1 MGMILAGRWGKRNGH
16 ILRAQFESLKEQPA
30 LIEPVATADDLT
42 GIPSATEHGMTRTET
57 DSLGPVEVP
66 EQAYWGA
73 QTQRSLSNFEIG
85 DQRMPLAVC
94 HALALIKKAA
104 ARVNDRIGE
113 LPPDI
118 ARLIEQAAD
127 EILTGQHDDQFP
139 LVVWQ
144 TGSGT
149 QSNMN
154 VNEVIA
160 GRANELAGG
169 QRGGKSPVHP
179 NDHVNRAQSSN
190 DCFPTA
196 MHIAIARAIHHDL
209 LPAIAE
215 LSGGLAEQAARH
227 GQLVKT
233 GRTHMMD
240 ATPVTFGQ
248 ELSAFVAQLDIAEQA
263 IRHALPAV
271 FELAQGG
278 TAVGTGLNAPHGFA
292 EAIAAELAA
301 LSGLPFVTAPNKFA
315 ALSGHEPLVA
325 LSGALKTLA
334 TALMKIANDLRLLG
348 SGPRGGFAEVRLPAN
363 EPGSS
368 IMPGK
373 VNPTQCEALSM
384 LACQVMGNDVTVGF
398 AASQGHLQLNVFK
411 PVIVHNMLESIR
423 LLADGCR
430 NFNTHCIV
438 GLEPDAGRMAEHLER
453 GLMLVT
459 ALNPHIGYDKAAE
472 IAKKAYAEGTTLREA
487 ALALGYLTDEQFDQ
501 WVRPETML
509 ESSRS

>member
-1 MGMILAGRWGKRNGH
+1 MSRI
-16 ILRAQFESLKEQPA
+16 
-30 LIEPVATADDLT
+30 
-42 GIPSATEHGMTRTET
+42 ET
-57 DSLGPVEVP
+57 DSIGAIEVP
-66 EQAYWGA
+66 DDAYWGA
-73 QTQRSLSNFEIG
+73 QTQRSLINFAIG
-85 DQRMPLAVC
+85 EQRMPLAVV

-104 ARVNDRIGE
+104 ARVNSRIGE
-113 LPPDI
+113 LPPDV

-127 EILTGQHDDQFP
+127 EVLAGQHDAQFP

-160 GRANELAGG
+160 GRANELAGQG
-169 QRGGKSPVHP
+169 RGGKSPVHP

-190 DCFPTA
+190 DSFPTA
-196 MHIAIARAIHHDL
+196 MHIAAVQAVQHQL

-215 LSGGLAEQAARH
+215 LSGALAEQAARH
-227 GQLVKT
+227 MDLVKT
-233 GRTHMMD
+233 GRTHLMD

-248 ELSAFVAQLDIAEQA
+248 ELSAFVAQLDYAERA
-263 IRHALPAV
+263 IRTSLPAV
-271 FELAQGG
+271 CELAQGG
-278 TAVGTGLNAPHGFA
+278 TAVGTGLNAPRGFA
-292 EAIAAELAA
+292 EAMAAELAA
-301 LSGLPFVTAPNKFA
+301 LAGLPFVSAPNKFA
-315 ALSGHEPLVA
+315 ALAGHEPLTA

-334 TALMKIANDLRLLG
+334 VALMKIANDLRLLG
-348 SGPRGGFAEVRLPAN
+348 SGPRAGIAEVRLPAN

-384 LACQVMGNDVTVGF
+384 LACQVLGNDATIAF
-398 AASQGHLQLNVFK
+398 AASQGQLQLNVFK
-411 PVIVHNMLESIR
+411 PVIIHNLLQSIR

-430 NFNTHCIV
+430 NFAEHCVV
-438 GLEPDAGRMAEHLER
+438 GLEPDTRQMAAHLER

-472 IAKKAYAEGTTLREA
+472 IAKKAYAEGLTLREA
-487 ALALGYLTDEQFDQ
+487 ALQLGYLSNEEFDA
-501 WVRPETML
+501 WVRPENML
-509 ESSRS
+509 ESGQHG

>member
-1 MGMILAGRWGKRNGH
+1 MSRI
-16 ILRAQFESLKEQPA
+16 
-30 LIEPVATADDLT
+30 
-42 GIPSATEHGMTRTET
+42 ET
-57 DSLGPVEVP
+57 DSIGAIEVP
-66 EQAYWGA
+66 DDAYWGA
-73 QTQRSLSNFEIG
+73 QTQRSLINFAIG
-85 DQRMPLAVC
+85 EQRMPLAVV

-127 EILTGQHDDQFP
+127 EVLAGQHDEQFP

-160 GRANELAGG
+160 GRANELAGQG
-169 QRGGKSPVHP
+169 RGGKSPVHP

-190 DCFPTA
+190 DSFPTA
-196 MHIAIARAIHHDL
+196 MHIAAVQAVQQQL

-215 LSGGLAEQAARH
+215 LADALTAQADRYM
-227 GQLVKT
+227 GLVKT
-233 GRTHMMD
+233 GRTHLMD

-248 ELSAFVAQLDIAEQA
+248 ELAAFVAQLGYADRA
-263 IRHALPAV
+263 IRAALPAV
-271 FELAQGG
+271 CELAQGG
-278 TAVGTGLNAPHGFA
+278 TAVGTGLNAPKGFA
-292 EAIAAELAA
+292 EAMAGELAVLA
-301 LSGLPFVTAPNKFA
+301 GLPFVSAPNKFA
-315 ALSGHEPLVA
+315 ALAGHEPLTA

-334 TALMKIANDLRLLG
+334 VALMKIANDLRLLG
-348 SGPRGGFAEVRLPAN
+348 SGPRAGFAEVRLPAN

-384 LACQVMGNDVTVGF
+384 LACQVLGNDATIAF
-398 AASQGHLQLNVFK
+398 AASQGQLQLNVYK
-411 PVIVHNMLESIR
+411 PVIIHNLLQSVR

-430 NFNTHCIV
+430 NFAEHCV
-438 GLEPDAGRMAEHLER
+438 AGLQPDAGQMAAHLER
-453 GLMLVT
+453 GLMLVA

-472 IAKKAYAEGTTLREA
+472 IAKKAYAEGLSLREA
-487 ALALGYLTDEQFDQ
+487 ALQLGHLSNEEFDA
-501 WVRPETML
+501 WVRPQNML
-509 ESSRS
+509 ESGQHG

>member
-1 MGMILAGRWGKRNGH
+1 M
-16 ILRAQFESLKEQPA
+16 S
-30 LIEPVATADDLT
+30 
-42 GIPSATEHGMTRTET
+42 RTET
-57 DSLGPVEVP
+57 DSLGPIEVP
-66 EQAYWGA
+66 ETAYWGA
-73 QTQRSLSNFEIG
+73 QTQRSLINFAIG
-85 DQRMPLAVC
+85 EERMPVAVL

-104 ARVNDRIGE
+104 ARVNDRIGD

-127 EILTGQHDDQFP
+127 EVLAGQHDEQFP

-169 QRGGKSPVHP
+169 ARGGKSPVHP

-190 DCFPTA
+190 DSFPTA
-196 MHIAIARAIHHDL
+196 MHIAAASAVLRDL
-209 LPAIAE
+209 LPALAE
-215 LSGGLAEQAARH
+215 LSGGLAEQSARH
-227 GQLVKT
+227 SQLVKT

-240 ATPVTFGQ
+240 ATPITFGQ
-248 ELSAFVAQLDIAEQA
+248 ELSAFVAQLDYAERA
-263 IRHALPAV
+263 IRATLPAV
-271 FELAQGG
+271 CELAQGG
-278 TAVGTGLNAPHGFA
+278 TAVGTGLNSPQGFA

-301 LSGLPFVTAPNKFA
+301 LSGLPLVSAPNKFA
-315 ALSGHEPLVA
+315 ALAGHEALTS

-334 TALMKIANDLRLLG
+334 VALMKIANDLRLLG
-348 SGPRGGFAEVRLPAN
+348 SGPRAGFAEVKLPAN

-384 LACQVMGNDVTVGF
+384 LACQVLGNDVTIGF

-411 PVIVHNMLESIR
+411 PVIIHNLLQSIR

-430 NFNTHCIV
+430 NFQQHCIA
-438 GLEPDAGRMAEHLER
+438 GLQPDAAQMAAHLER

-472 IAKKAYAEGTTLREA
+472 IAKKAYQDGSTLRAA
-487 ALALGYLTDEQFDQ
+487 ALQLGYLTEEQFDA

-509 ESSRS
+509 EAGNHD

>member
-1 MGMILAGRWGKRNGH
+1 M
-16 ILRAQFESLKEQPA
+16 S
-30 LIEPVATADDLT
+30 
-42 GIPSATEHGMTRTET
+42 RTET
-57 DSLGPVEVP
+57 DSIGPIDVP
-66 EQAYWGA
+66 EEAYWGA
-73 QTQRSLSNFEIG
+73 QTQRSRVNFAIG
-85 DQRMPLAVC
+85 EERMPIAVV
-94 HALALIKKAA
+94 HSLALIKKAA
-104 ARVNDRIGE
+104 ARINDRIGD
-113 LPPDI
+113 LPQDI

-127 EILTGQHDDQFP
+127 EVIDGQHDDQFP

-160 GRANELAGG
+160 GRANELAGNP
-169 QRGGKSPVHP
+169 RGGKSPVHP

-196 MHIAIARAIHHDL
+196 MHIATAGAVQRDL

-215 LSGGLAEQAARH
+215 LSEALADQAARH
-227 GQLVKT
+227 SRLVKT

-240 ATPVTFGQ
+240 ATPITFGQ
-248 ELSAFVAQLDIAEQA
+248 ELSAFVAQLELSEQA
-263 IRHALPAV
+263 IRATLPAV
-271 FELAQGG
+271 CELAQGG
-278 TAVGTGLNAPHGFA
+278 TAVGTGLNSPPGFG

-301 LSGLPFVTAPNKFA
+301 LSGLPLRSAPNKFA
-315 ALSGHEPLVA
+315 ALAGHEPLAA

-334 TALMKIANDLRLLG
+334 IALMKIANDLRLLG
-348 SGPRGGFAEVRLPAN
+348 SGPRGGLAEVRLPAN

-384 LACQVMGNDVTVGF
+384 LACQVMGNDVTIGF
-398 AASQGHLQLNVFK
+398 AASQGHLQLNVYK
-411 PVIVHNMLESIR
+411 PVIIHNVLQSIR

-430 NFNTHCIV
+430 NFRQHCIV
-438 GLEPDAGRMAEHLER
+438 GLQADAQRMAEHLER

-472 IAKKAYAEGTTLREA
+472 IAKKAYQDGTTLREA
-487 ALALGYLTDEQFDQ
+487 ALALGHLSAEQFDA

-509 ESSRS
+509 EAGQHD

>member
-1 MGMILAGRWGKRNGH
+1 
-16 ILRAQFESLKEQPA
+16 
-30 LIEPVATADDLT
+30 
-42 GIPSATEHGMTRTET
+42 MTRTET

-73 QTQRSLSNFEIG
+73 QTQRSLINFAIG

-104 ARVNDRIGE
+104 ARVNDRIGD
-113 LPPDI
+113 LPPDV

-127 EILTGQHDDQFP
+127 EVLRGQHDDQFP

-169 QRGGKSPVHP
+169 TRGGKSPVHP

-196 MHIAIARAIHHDL
+196 MHIAVARAVHHDL

-215 LSGGLAEQAARH
+215 LSGGIAEQAARYS
-227 GQLVKT
+227 GLVKT

-240 ATPVTFGQ
+240 ATPITFGQ

-384 LACQVMGNDVTVGF
+384 LACQVMGNDVTIGF

-430 NFNTHCIV
+430 NFNAHCIV
-438 GLEPDAGRMAEHLER
+438 GMEPDAERMAEHLER

-472 IAKKAYAEGTTLREA
+472 IAKKAYAENRTLREA
-487 ALALGYLTDEQFDQ
+487 ALELGYLTDEEFDQ

-509 ESSRS
+509 ESSRG

>member
-1 MGMILAGRWGKRNGH
+1 
-16 ILRAQFESLKEQPA
+16 
-30 LIEPVATADDLT
+30 
-42 GIPSATEHGMTRTET
+42 MTRTET

-73 QTQRSLSNFEIG
+73 QTQRSLINFAIG
-85 DQRMPLAVC
+85 EQRMPLAVC

-104 ARVNDRIGE
+104 ARVNDRIGD
-113 LPPDI
+113 LPPDV

-127 EILTGQHDDQFP
+127 EILSGQHDDQFP

-169 QRGGKSPVHP
+169 TRGGKSPVHP

-196 MHIAIARAIHHDL
+196 MHIAIARAIHDDL

-215 LSGGLAEQAARH
+215 LSGGIAEQAARH
-227 GQLVKT
+227 GSLVKT

-263 IRHALPAV
+263 IRHAQPAV
-271 FELAQGG
+271 YELAQGG

-301 LSGLPFVTAPNKFA
+301 LSGLPFVSAPNKFA

-348 SGPRGGFAEVRLPAN
+348 SGPRGGIAEVRLPAN

-472 IAKKAYAEGTTLREA
+472 IAKKAYGEGTTLREA
-487 ALALGYLTDEQFDQ
+487 ALDLGYLTDQEFDQ

>member
-1 MGMILAGRWGKRNGH
+1 M
-16 ILRAQFESLKEQPA
+16 S
-30 LIEPVATADDLT
+30 
-42 GIPSATEHGMTRTET
+42 RTET
-57 DSLGPVEVP
+57 DSLGPIEVP
-66 EQAYWGA
+66 DTAYWGA
-73 QTQRSLSNFEIG
+73 QTQRSLINFAIG
-85 DQRMPLAVC
+85 EERMPVAVL

-104 ARVNDRIGE
+104 ARVNDRIGD

-127 EILTGQHDDQFP
+127 EVLSGQHDEQFP

-169 QRGGKSPVHP
+169 ARGGKSPVHP

-190 DCFPTA
+190 DSFPTA
-196 MHIAIARAIHHDL
+196 MHIAAASAVLHDL
-209 LPAIAE
+209 LPALAE
-215 LSGGLAEQAARH
+215 LSGGLAEQSARH
-227 GQLVKT
+227 SQLVKT

-240 ATPVTFGQ
+240 ATPITFGQ
-248 ELSAFVAQLDIAEQA
+248 ELSAFVAQLDYAERA
-263 IRHALPAV
+263 IRATLPAV
-271 FELAQGG
+271 CELAQGG
-278 TAVGTGLNAPHGFA
+278 TAVGTGLNSPQGFA

-301 LSGLPFVTAPNKFA
+301 LSGLPLVSAPNKFA
-315 ALSGHEPLVA
+315 ALAGHEPLTS

-334 TALMKIANDLRLLG
+334 VALMKIANDLRLLG
-348 SGPRGGFAEVRLPAN
+348 SGPRAGFAEVKLPAN

-384 LACQVMGNDVTVGF
+384 LACQVLGNDVTIGF

-411 PVIVHNMLESIR
+411 PVIIHNLLQSIR

-430 NFNTHCIV
+430 NFQQHCIA
-438 GLEPDAGRMAEHLER
+438 GLQPDAAQMAAHLER

-472 IAKKAYAEGTTLREA
+472 IAKKAYQDGSTLREA
-487 ALALGYLTDEQFDQ
+487 ALQLGYLTEEQFDA

-509 ESSRS
+509 EAGNHD

>member
-1 MGMILAGRWGKRNGH
+1 M
-16 ILRAQFESLKEQPA
+16 S
-30 LIEPVATADDLT
+30 
-42 GIPSATEHGMTRTET
+42 RTET
-57 DSLGPVEVP
+57 DSIGPIEVA
-66 EQAYWGA
+66 EDAYWGA
-73 QTQRSLSNFEIG
+73 QTQRSLINFAIG
-85 DQRMPLAVC
+85 QERMPLAVI

-104 ARVNDRIGE
+104 ARVNDRIGD

-127 EILTGQHDDQFP
+127 EVLDGSLDAQFP

-169 QRGGKSPVHP
+169 PRGGKQPVHP

-190 DCFPTA
+190 DSFPTA
-196 MHIAIARAIHHDL
+196 MHIAAARAVQHDL
-209 LPAIAE
+209 LPALAE
-215 LSGGLAEQAARH
+215 LSDGLAEQAARH
-227 GQLVKT
+227 AGLVKT
-233 GRTHMMD
+233 GRTHLMD
-240 ATPVTFGQ
+240 ATPITFGQ
-248 ELSAFVAQLDIAEQA
+248 ELSAYVAQLSYADRA
-263 IRHALPAV
+263 IRAALPAV
-271 FELAQGG
+271 CELAQGG
-278 TAVGTGLNAPHGFA
+278 TAVGTGLNAPNGFA
-292 EAIAAELAA
+292 EAMAAELAA
-301 LSGLPFVTAPNKFA
+301 LSGLPLTSAPNKFA
-315 ALSGHEPLVA
+315 ALAGHEPLTS

-334 TALMKIANDLRLLG
+334 VALMKIANDLRLLG
-348 SGPRGGFAEVRLPAN
+348 SGPRAGFAEVRLPAN

-384 LACQVMGNDVTVGF
+384 LACQVMGNDVTIGM

-411 PVIVHNMLESIR
+411 PVIIHNLLQSIN

-430 NFNTHCIV
+430 NFQRHCIA
-438 GLEPDAGRMAEHLER
+438 GLEPDARQMAEHLER

-472 IAKKAYAEGTTLREA
+472 IAKLAYQDG
-487 ALALGYLTDEQFDQ
+487 LT
-501 WVRPETML
+501 
-509 ESSRS
+509 SKNK